1 MEAGVNHEEKITEL
15 RCRIEEETAVISELA
30 VVLEGSSAEMH
41 RHDQAA
47 IIHSLRDRV
56 MSEVGAMRGTEA
68 VAASGYARTAI
79 AVGLGSL
86 AIGGL
91 VSAASGHSAPKR
103 IGAQVS
109 RDIMSKKVPFGSVEI
124 AIGKQGIP
132 EDVKVVSVSRLL
144 RESGRSEPEVRATL
158 RKEGNTLM
166 VPEAFARS
174 LDTLERRILDRSVS
188 LPAPIQELHRMGRSG
203 TLQARL
209 RVTPVTVHLT
219 RRSKR

>member
-1 MEAGVNHEEKITEL
+1 MNCEEQIRGL
-15 RCRIEEETAVISELA
+15 RCRVEEEMAVISELA
-30 VVLEGSSAEMH
+30 VVLEGSAGDMR

-47 IIHSLRDRV
+47 VVYNLRDRV
-56 MSEVGAMRGTEA
+56 MSEVGAIRRIEA
-68 VAASGYARTAI
+68 VAACGRAGTAI

-91 VSAASGHSAPKR
+91 VSAVSGNSAPKR

-109 RDIMSKKVPFGSVEI
+109 RDILSKKVPFGSVEI

-132 EDVKVVSVSRLL
+132 EGVKVISVSRLA

-158 RKEGNTLM
+158 RKDGYGVM
-166 VPEAFARS
+166 VPEAFTRS
-174 LDTLERRILDRSVS
+174 LDTLERKILGGSVS

-209 RVTPVTVHLT
+209 QVTPVTVRLV
-219 RRSKR
+219 RGSKQ